1 MPTGFPMTA
10 QQDKR
15 CYICGAEMSADN
27 SEICKNFHVQRA
39 QQPQREYIIT
49 EEQIDY
55 IEKNSVCL
63 PELYDEIRSR
73 PHTPAPSRLNTQ
85 PKGCTCEDCIRFRD
99 AECPYPDSNITMN
112 RCNSFLLNIEEH
124 NAAIA
129 HAATLAENK
138 RVLDAIVSELEV
150 SIYWSDTYMEEE
162 PYRHILTKV
171 ESLRQSTTAAQE
183 DEQP

>member
-1 MPTGFPMTA
+1 MTT
-10 QQDKR
+10 
-15 CYICGAEMSADN
+15 
-27 SEICKNFHVQRA
+27 KNDMLNPRGTDYEHWKTPVSS
-39 QQPQREYIIT
+39 QPQQWDETPERDKPERDYGDEDT
-49 EEQIDY
+49 E
-55 IEKNSVCL
+55 V
-63 PELYDEIRSR
+63 ELSCGNFER

-99 AECPYPDSNITMN
+99 AECPYPDSNITMD
-112 RCNSFLLNIEEH
+112 RCNSFLLNIDEH
-124 NAAIA
+124 DAAIA
-129 HAATLAENK
+129 RTATLAENK